1 MTIYIEDIR
10 IGMSAEYRKTLTET
24 DVVWFAGLTG
34 DNNPMHIDDEFAS
47 STRFGGRIVHGLL
60 TSSLLSSVIGMK
72 LPGPGC
78 IYMSQNLRFLK
89 PVHNGESVTART
101 TVLEVFPEKQR
112 VRKEILRSRSRRHK
126 YKAPRQ
132 QRGARHQYVVRHAR
146 VVLRQ
151 RQSTTP

>member
-10 IGMSAEYRKTLTET
+10 VGMTADYRKTLTET
-24 DVVWFAGLTG
+24 DVVLFAGLTG
-34 DNNPMHIDDEFAS
+34 DNNPMHIDEEFAC

-89 PVHNGESVTART
+89 PVHIGDTVTART
-101 TVLEVFPEKQR
+101 TVVEVIAEKQR
-112 VRKEILRSRSRRHK
+112 VRMTTECLV
-126 YKAPRQ
+126 
-132 QRGARHQYVVRHAR
+132 RGER
-146 VVLRQ
+146 VLDGEATVWVPKR
-151 RQSTTP
+151 PAED